1 MDRFGTTPTVYLLQ
15 STTHPRRTYVGCACR
30 GVAHRLR
37 QHNGDLAGGA
47 AQTRTGR
54 PWVVRTLVHGFR
66 TRREALQ
73 FEFAWRRVHRRGRH
87 VYTLRGRRNSLA
99 KLCDLPRWSCN
110 APPAHEV
117 PLEVVHL

>member
-1 MDRFGTTPTVYLLQ
+1 MYLLQ
-15 STTHPRRTYVGCACR
+15 SAPRPHRTYVGCACR

-37 QHNGDLAGGA
+37 QHNGALVGGA

-54 PWVVRTLVHGFR
+54 PWEVRTLVSGFR
-66 TRREALQ
+66 TRKEALQ

-99 KLCDLPRWSCN
+99 KLCGMARWSCN

-117 PLEVVHL
+117 PLQIVHL